1 MAAKKK
7 KRVKN
12 SNNKKEKQTTK
23 RVAKK
28 STKKTQIAKENEKK
42 IKKDKKIKFKDKHP
56 RISLAIKIIIM
67 LILLVAVVGTG
78 IVIGVIYGVF
88 GDDFEITVEQLA
100 KPTSNSFIYDAD
112 GNIIAELNGDE
123 NRKNITLQDM
133 SPYLANAYVSIEDE
147 RFEEHNGVDFLR
159 TGKAIVTYIFNGG
172 SSSFGG
178 STITQ
183 QLVKNITDDK
193 EDTGFAGMLRKAKEW
208 TKAYQVERLISKD
221 QILELYLNTIF
232 VGGQNYGVETG
243 AYYYFNKSAHDLT
256 LVECA
261 FMAGINSAP
270 NAYNP
275 YGENGYGVNEKK
287 TNRIINKTK
296 TVLAK
301 MLELN
306 TISQEEYDGA
316 IAEINEKGVVFTK
329 GEKTTN
335 YSYHTDAL
343 INEVISDLMNEMN
356 LSKAAAQNY
365 LETQGLHIYSTEK
378 PDIQAKVQEAMNNAK
393 RVNSKKNYDENG
405 NPVQTQAAMV
415 VIDHKT
421 GYVLGCVGGLGEKT
435 AGGLNRATQSRRQPG
450 STIKP
455 IADVIPGLEEKIIT
469 AATLYNDVKS
479 VFPIKGTAPYDP
491 KNNLNSYRGLITVRQ
506 AIETSQNIPFVK
518 IMAELTTTKGI
529 DYLEKMGITQLDK
542 SKDGLAAVSIGGLT
556 NGVNALEMAAAYG
569 TIANDGI
576 YIEPTFYTKVEDSD
590 HNTILTSK
598 QESGRAFSEATA
610 YIAKDIL
617 TEPVTGGSGTARR
630 CQISG
635 MDVGAKTGTSSKD
648 IDRWL
653 CGFTNYY
660 TAAVWYGYDD
670 QETVVA
676 GNVSPATLIWADA
689 MKKIHSGLESSR
701 FKVPSNVVSAKI
713 CLETGRLASDKCTK
727 TYTEVFEKGTIPQSC
742 DGHVGSTI
750 CEESGLLSNEYC
762 TKTKTI
768 YKTYIPQK
776 ETLGLWTTKDTVAT
790 TVIPESYCTVHK
802 KPEEKPKEP
811 EKTDKEDDKDDD
823 KTTGNTTSGNK
834 PSGNTTGNKPLGNT
848 TTGNNTTGGNTAGN
862 KPSGNTTTG
871 NNTTGGNTTGNKPSG
886 GNTTGNKPS
895 GNTTGNST
903 ASGNTTGNKPS
914 GNTTGNST
922 TSGNTTGNKPS
933 GNTTGGNTTS
943 GNAGENNTTGNNTN
957 KKDN

>member
-1 MAAKKK
+1 MASKKK
-7 KRVKN
+7 KNTKN
-12 SNNKKEKQTTK
+12 SNDKKENKTTK
-23 RVAKK
+23 KVAKK
-28 STKKTQIAKENEKK
+28 SAKKTEIAKKNEKT

-56 RISLAIKIIIM
+56 RMALAIRIIIM

-88 GDDFEITVEQLA
+88 GDDFEITIDQLA
-100 KPTSNSFIYDAD
+100 KPTSNSIIYDAD
-112 GNIIAELNGDE
+112 GNVIAELNGDE

-133 SPYLANAYVSIEDE
+133 SSYLANAYVSIEDE

-193 EDTGFAGMLRKAKEW
+193 EDTGFAGMLRKVKEW

-287 TNRIINKTK
+287 TNKIINKTK
-296 TVLAK
+296 TVLGK

-316 IAEINEKGVVFTK
+316 IAEINEKGIVFTQ

-343 INEVISDLMNEMN
+343 INEVISDLMKEMN

-378 PDIQAKVQEAMNNAK
+378 PDIQAKVEEAMNNAK
-393 RVNSKKNYDENG
+393 RVNSKENYDENG

-455 IADVIPGLEEKIIT
+455 IADVIPGLEEKMIT
-469 AATLYNDVKS
+469 AATLYNDVKT
-479 VFPIKGTAPYDP
+479 VFPIKGTAPYEP
-491 KNNLNSYRGLITVRQ
+491 KNLSSYRGLITVRQ
-506 AIETSQNIPFVK
+506 AVETSQNIPFVK
-518 IMAELTTTKGI
+518 IMTELTPSKGI

-556 NGVNALEMAAAYG
+556 NGASPLEMAAAYA
-569 TIANDGI
+569 TIANDGV
-576 YIEPTFYTKVEDSD
+576 YIEPTFYTKVDDSD

-610 YIAKDIL
+610 YIAKSIL

-635 MDVGAKTGTSSKD
+635 MDVAAKTGTSSKD

-660 TAAVWYGYDD
+660 TAAVWYGYDV

-676 GNVSPATLIWADA
+676 GNVSPATLIWAEA
-689 MKKIHSGLESSR
+689 MKNIHSGLESSR
-701 FKVPSNVVSAKI
+701 FKVPSNIVSAKI

-750 CEESGLLSNEYC
+750 CEESQLLANEYC

-768 YKTYIPQK
+768 YKTYVPQK
-776 ETLGLWTTKDTVAT
+776 ETLGLWWAKESVET
-790 TVIPESYCTVHK
+790 TVIPEAYCTVHK
-802 KPEEKPKEP
+802 KPEEKPKEEKP
-811 EKTDKEDDKDDD
+811 EETDKEDKDDD
-823 KTTGNTTSGNK
+823 KTEKPTGGNTTGNTTTG
-834 PSGNTTGNKPLGNT
+834 GNTTGNKPTGN
-848 TTGNNTTGGNTAGN
+848 TTGNNVAGGN
-862 KPSGNTTTG
+862 TTG
-871 NNTTGGNTTGNKPSG
+871 NNTTGGNTTGNKPS
-886 GNTTGNKPS
+886 S
-895 GNTTGNST
+895 
-903 ASGNTTGNKPS
+903 
-914 GNTTGNST
+914 
-922 TSGNTTGNKPS
+922 
-933 GNTTGGNTTS
+933 
-943 GNAGENNTTGNNTN
+943 NTTGNNTN
-957 KKDN
+957 TTIGGNTTGNNTTTGGNTTGNNTAEGSSTGKNTAGNNTAASSTTGNKTTTNTSKKQN

>member
-1 MAAKKK
+1 MAKKK
-7 KRVKN
+7 KKNVKKDK
-12 SNNKKEKQTTK
+12 NKKETNKNQKQNKTTK
-23 RVAKK
+23 KEEKK
-28 STKKTQIAKENEKK
+28 PTKKTQIAKENEKK

-67 LILLVAVVGTG
+67 LILVIAVVGTG
-78 IVIGVIYGVF
+78 IVIGIIYGVF

-100 KPTSNSFIYDAD
+100 KPTSNSFIYDAN

-147 RFEEHNGVDFLR
+147 RFEKHNGVDILR
-159 TGKAIVTYIFNGG
+159 TGKAIVTYILNGG

-193 EDTGFAGMLRKAKEW
+193 EDTGIAGMFRKLKEW

-287 TNRIINKTK
+287 TNKIINKTK
-296 TVLAK
+296 TVLGK

-316 IAEINEKGVVFTK
+316 IAEVNEKGVVFTK

-343 INEVISDLMNEMN
+343 INEVINDLMVEMN

-393 RVNSKKNYDENG
+393 RVNSKENYDEAG
-405 NPVQTQAAMV
+405 NPVQTQAAMI

-455 IADVIPGLEEKIIT
+455 IADVIPGLEEKMIT
-469 AATLYNDVKS
+469 AATLYNDVLTDFY
-479 VFPIKGTAPYDP
+479 VPGWNP
-491 KNNLNSYRGLITVRQ
+491 KNYNSSYRGLITVRQ
-506 AIETSQNIPFVK
+506 GIETSQNIPFIK
-518 IMAELTTTKGI
+518 IMKELTPVKAI
-529 DYLEKMGITQLDK
+529 DYLQKMGITQLDK

-569 TIANDGI
+569 AIANDGI

-617 TEPVTGGSGTARR
+617 TEPVTGGAGTARR

-635 MDVGAKTGTSSKD
+635 MDVAAKTGTSNKD

-676 GNVSPATLIWADA
+676 GNVSPATLIWAEA
-689 MKKIHSGLESSR
+689 MKNIHSGLESSR
-701 FKVPSNVVSAKI
+701 FKVPSNIVSAKI

-776 ETLGLWTTKDTVAT
+776 ETLGLWAPKQNVQT
-790 TVIPESYCTVHK
+790 TVIPESYCTTHK
-802 KPEEKPKEP
+802 KPEEKPKEEP
-811 EKTDKEDDKDDD
+811 EKTDKEDGKDKEDDD
-823 KTTGNTTSGNK
+823 QK
-834 PSGNTTGNKPLGNT
+834 PTSGNTTGNTPGNNT
-848 TTGNNTTGGNTAGN
+848 TTGDDTTSGNNTDNNTTGNNTTGG
-862 KPSGNTTTG
+862 KPSPENTTGNNGADGGATENNITGGNSTDKNTTG
-871 NNTTGGNTTGNKPSG
+871 NNTTG
-886 GNTTGNKPS
+886 
-895 GNTTGNST
+895 
-903 ASGNTTGNKPS
+903 
-914 GNTTGNST
+914 
-922 TSGNTTGNKPS
+922 
-933 GNTTGGNTTS
+933 
-943 GNAGENNTTGNNTN
+943 NTTGNNTTTGN
-957 KKDN
+957 TTN

>member
-1 MAAKKK
+1 MAQKKK
-7 KRVKN
+7 KSKT
-12 SNNKKEKQTTK
+12 NNNDKKEKQTIK
-23 RVAKK
+23 KVAKK
-28 STKKTQIAKENEKK
+28 STKKTEIAKKNDKT

-56 RISLAIKIIIM
+56 KLSLAIKIIIM
-67 LILLVAVVGTG
+67 LILLIAVIGTG

-88 GDDFEITVEQLA
+88 GDDFEITIEQLA
-100 KPTSNSFIYDAD
+100 KPTSNSIIYDAE
-112 GNIIAELNGDE
+112 GNVIAELNGDE

-147 RFEEHNGVDFLR
+147 RFKEHNGVDILR

-296 TVLAK
+296 TVLGK

-306 TISQEEYDGA
+306 KITKEEYDGA

-343 INEVISDLMNEMN
+343 INEVISDLMVEMN

-365 LETQGLHIYSTEK
+365 LETQGLHIYSTER
-378 PDIQAKVQEAMNNAK
+378 PDIQSKVQEAMNNAK
-393 RVNSKKNYDENG
+393 RVNSKENYDEAG
-405 NPVQTQAAMV
+405 NPVQTQAAMI

-455 IADVIPGLEEKIIT
+455 IADVIPGLEEKMLT
-469 AATLYNDVKS
+469 AATLYNDVLTDFY
-479 VFPIKGTAPYDP
+479 VPGWNP
-491 KNNLNSYRGLITVRQ
+491 KNYNNYRGLITVRQ
-506 AIETSQNIPFVK
+506 AIETSQNIPFIK
-518 IMAELTTTKGI
+518 IMKELTPVKGI
-529 DYLEKMGITQLDK
+529 DYLQKMGITQLDK

-617 TEPVTGGSGTARR
+617 TEPVTGGAGTARR

-635 MDVGAKTGTSSKD
+635 MDVGAKTGTSNKD

-660 TAAVWYGYDD
+660 TAAVWYGYDV

-676 GNVSPATLIWADA
+676 GNVSPATLIWAEA
-689 MKKIHSGLESSR
+689 MKNIHSGLESSR
-701 FKVPSNVVSAKI
+701 FKVPSNIVSAKI

-776 ETLGLWTTKDTVAT
+776 ETLGLWAPKQSVQT
-790 TVIPESYCTVHK
+790 TVIPEAYCTVHK

-811 EKTDKEDDKDDD
+811 EKTDKDDGKDKEDDD
-823 KTTGNTTSGNK
+823 KNKKPTTGNTTSNNTTGNK
-834 PSGNTTGNKPLGNT
+834 PSSGNTTGNNTTGNKPSSGNT
-848 TTGNNTTGGNTAGN
+848 TGNNTSVSKPTSGNTTGNNTTGNKPASGSTTGNNTTSGNTTGNNTTGGNSTGGSSTDKN
-862 KPSGNTTTG
+862 KTG
-871 NNTTGGNTTGNKPSG
+871 NGTTGNKK
-886 GNTTGNKPS
+886 TT
-895 GNTTGNST
+895 
-903 ASGNTTGNKPS
+903 
-914 GNTTGNST
+914 
-922 TSGNTTGNKPS
+922 
-933 GNTTGGNTTS
+933 GNTTS
-943 GNAGENNTTGNNTN
+943 KKEN
-957 KKDN
+957 